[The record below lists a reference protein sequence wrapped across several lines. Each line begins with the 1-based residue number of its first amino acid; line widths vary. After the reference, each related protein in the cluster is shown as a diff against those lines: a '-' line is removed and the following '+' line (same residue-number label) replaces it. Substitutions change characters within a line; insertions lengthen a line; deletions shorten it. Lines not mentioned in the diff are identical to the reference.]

1 MSVLFLVVPLAL
13 LASAAAVAAFIWAVQ
28 RGQLD
33 DLTTPAH
40 RMLED
45 DQVPLAPTESPA
57 LTDSS
62 PLEKLNQ

>member
-13 LASAAAVAAFIWAVQ
+13 LASAIAVAAFVWAVN

-45 DQVPLAPTESPA
+45 DQTGPVQGRAGQADPGR
-57 LTDSS
+57 TDPPS
-62 PLEKLNQ
+62 

>member
-1 MSVLFLVVPLAL
+1 MSVLFVVVPLAL
-13 LASAAAVAAFIWAVQ
+13 LASGAAVAAFIWAVR

-45 DQVPLAPTESPA
+45 DEHGRA
-57 LTDSS
+57 SS
-62 PLEKLNQ
+62 SDVGPPE

>member
-1 MSVLFLVVPLAL
+1 MSVLFVVVPLAL
-13 LASAAAVAAFIWAVQ
+13 LASGAAVVAFIWAVR

-45 DQVPLAPTESPA
+45 DESGRASTPEVPPPA
-57 LTDSS
+57 
-62 PLEKLNQ
+62 

>member
-13 LASAAAVAAFIWAVQ
+13 LASAVAVAAFVWAMR
-28 RGQLD
+28 RGQMD

-45 DQVPLAPTESPA
+45 DRGAPAPPIAEAPQHE
-57 LTDSS
+57 
-62 PLEKLNQ
+62 PRR